1 MAILCCYVYLSVSC
15 TSVLVW
21 FGPCAFCPLW
31 PSTSPPAATLS
42 MSRESM
48 LDAEAHAEFTL
59 DRWDGASCSLTVPTE
74 PVRRCC
80 PPPDDPDEGRR
91 SVADVKEEEE
101 TDEEEEEEV

>member
-1 MAILCCYVYLSVSC
+1 M
-15 TSVLVW
+15 LVW
-21 FGPCAFCPLW
+21 FCPGVLW
-31 PSTSPPAATLS
+31 PSASPAAITLS

-74 PVRRCC
+74 PVLRCC

-91 SVADVKEEEE
+91 SVVEEN
-101 TDEEEEEEV
+101 DEEEEEEEEV